1 MLVLHKTFYMR
12 SEHIQI
18 YSPHKSAQAFHKAGM
33 PDALS
38 APPSSQEPLEND
50 TEKRILAEVL
60 DGASKSGWNH
70 FTKNVSNKLKNH
82 LVLLLQQ

>member
-18 YSPHKSAQAFHKAGM
+18 YSSHKSAQAFHKARM
-33 PDALS
+33 PHALS
-38 APPSSQEPLEND
+38 APPSQEPLEND
-50 TEKRILAEVL
+50 TGKRLLAEVL
-60 DGASKSGWNH
+60 DWASKSGWNH
-70 FTKNVSNKLKNH
+70 FTKNVFDKLKNH